1 MATIIGH
8 FCLCGDFDADE
19 ITTMLGITPSS
30 VIRKGEVW
38 EDGGSPAT
46 SATWDLHC
54 PDDKTLQEQVEFSLA
69 MLWPREAAIRT
80 LTNRFNADLNITCD
94 YENGAQLLTLKPE
107 TLQKLASL
115 NITLN
120 CFYLEDED
128 AN

>member
-46 SATWDLHC
+46 S
-54 PDDKTLQEQVEFSLA
+54 DKTLQEQVEFSLA
-69 MLWPREAAIRT
+69 MLWPREAALRT